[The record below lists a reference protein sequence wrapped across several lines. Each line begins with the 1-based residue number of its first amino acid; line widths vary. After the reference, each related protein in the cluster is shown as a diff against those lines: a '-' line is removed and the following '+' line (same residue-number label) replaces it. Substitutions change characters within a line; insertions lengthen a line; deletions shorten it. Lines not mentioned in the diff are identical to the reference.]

1 MMPDKTFD
9 HSAEQTDRQFLS
21 SPPRAADSLSAVVQ
35 PQDIQRELADLRRAV
50 AELQQQTDEVA
61 ALRPALE
68 DERRRYHEVFE
79 LSPDAYLLT
88 DFDGVIIE
96 ANRAAAALLSVQRDF
111 LVKKSLLLFMS
122 EVERAAL
129 ETHVAAWRNPDRLRH
144 DRRLPIIRGQL
155 QLRVYKGASFP
166 ADFTIS
172 PARDGAGQIIGLR
185 WILRDQS
192 ESIRTE
198 QTLREREYHYRTLFD
213 HAGDAIFIHNLTGRY
228 LDVNQVACESLGY
241 TREELLGMT
250 PADVTAPELHEC
262 LPQRMSQLQ
271 QEGHLFCETV
281 HVRRDGSRFPVELN
295 CRLIEYAGGPAVL
308 SIGRDITERKQAEQA
323 LLRRS
328 AQLEL
333 LSDIGRK
340 ITAILELVQVLD
352 RAAHLVQESFGYHHV
367 ALFLV
372 DDDRSTLVMKASAG
386 DFVKLFP
393 PGHRVQHGRGM
404 VGWVA
409 EHGTRLWAND
419 VNDEPHYINYYPDLI
434 PTCSELSVPIQIGDQ
449 TVGVLDVQSPHFNDF
464 DEDDVKVME
473 TLADQIAVA
482 IANARL
488 YEAAQTAHSGQP
500 GTAP

>member
-9 HSAEQTDRQFLS
+9 HSAEQTDRQFLAS
-21 SPPRAADSLSAVVQ
+21 NPRASDSLPAAAQSQEV
-35 PQDIQRELADLRRAV
+35 QRELPDLR
-50 AELQQQTDEVA
+50 QQTDEVTT
-61 ALRPALE
+61 LREALE
-68 DERRRYHEVFE
+68 TECRRYHEVFE
-79 LSPDAYLLT
+79 LSPEAYLLT
-88 DFDGVIIE
+88 DFDGVIHE
-96 ANRAAAALLSVQRDF
+96 ANRAAAALLSVRQDF
-111 LVKKSLLLFMS
+111 LVNKSLLLFMS

-129 ETHVAAWRNPDRLRH
+129 ETHVTAWRTTDRARS
-144 DRRLPIIRGQL
+144 DRRLPIIRGQV

-166 ADFTIS
+166 ADFTIT

-185 WILRDQS
+185 WILRDLT
-192 ESIRTE
+192 ENIRTE

-228 LDVNQVACESLGY
+228 LDVNQVACESVGY
-241 TREELLGMT
+241 TRDELLRMT
-250 PADVTAPELHEC
+250 PADITAPELHER
-262 LPQRMSQLQ
+262 LPQRLATLQ
-271 QEGHLFCETV
+271 QDSHLFCETI

-295 CRLIEYAGGPAVL
+295 CRLIDYAGGPAVL
-308 SIGRDITERKQAEQA
+308 TIGRDITERKLAEQA
-323 LLRRS
+323 LIRRS

-340 ITAILELVQVLD
+340 IAAILGLAQVLD

-372 DDDRSTLVMKASAG
+372 DDDQAELVMKASAG
-386 DFVKLFP
+386 DFVNLFP
-393 PGHRVQHGRGM
+393 PGHRVRIGRGM

-449 TVGVLDVQSPHFNDF
+449 TVGVLDVQSPQFNDF

-488 YEAAQTAHSGQP
+488 YEAAQAAHAGQLHDQP
-500 GTAP
+500 GG

>member
-1 MMPDKTFD
+1 MPDKTFD
-9 HSAEQTDRQFLS
+9 HSAEQTDRPFIQ
-21 SPPRAADSLSAVVQ
+21 PDARALESAATNAQ
-35 PQDIQRELADLRRAV
+35 AQDLQRELVDLRRQT
-50 AELQQQTDEVA
+50 AEA
-61 ALRPALE
+61 ATLRQALE

-129 ETHVAAWRNPDRLRH
+129 EAHVAAWRDPDRIRPE
-144 DRRLPIIRGQL
+144 RRLPIIRGQL

-166 ADFTIS
+166 ADFTIT

-185 WILRDQS
+185 WILRDLT
-192 ESIRTE
+192 ENIRTE

-228 LDVNQVACESLGY
+228 LDVNQVACESVGY
-241 TREELLGMT
+241 TREDLLHMT
-250 PADVTAPELHEC
+250 PADITAPELRDC
-262 LPQRMSQLQ
+262 LPERMSNLQ
-271 QEGHLFCETV
+271 QAGHLFCETV
-281 HVRRDGSRFPVELN
+281 HLRRDGSRFPVELN

-308 SIGRDITERKQAEQA
+308 SIGRDITERKLAEQA

-340 ITAILELVQVLD
+340 IAAILGLAQVLD
-352 RAAHLVQESFGYHHV
+352 RATRLVQESFGYHHV
-367 ALFLV
+367 ALFLL
-372 DDDRSTLVMKASAG
+372 DDDRSELVMEAIAG
-386 DFVKLFP
+386 DFVNLFP
-393 PGHRVQHGRGM
+393 PGHRVRTGRGM

-419 VNDEPHYINYYPDLI
+419 VNDEPLYINYYPDLI

-449 TVGVLDVQSPHFNDF
+449 TVGVLDVQSPQFNDF

-488 YEAAQTAHSGQP
+488 YEAARQNHAAS
-500 GTAP
+500 